1 MATMDWTT
9 SSRRRTSAL
18 RRVRR
23 RVCRAVI
30 AGFSASLSSS
40 SFTTDSAPERRRA
53 LSPEAFGANLSALL
67 AAPAP
72 STAQLAAQLRRP
84 AKQAHEAELL
94 ERKALRLVQSQK
106 HERQER
112 CHVRDV
118 IGGWQPRPQRPFAE
132 WAGDDEAAA
141 IEGGKTTAELE
152 KDMRRLA
159 QKGVVK
165 LFNAI
170 RVAQNVDAEAVAPS
184 VKPKPLPTT
193 TAGATPA
200 LPAGGTDASKAN
212 LLGGRG
218 REQARASMCV

>member
-1 MATMDWTT
+1 VTAA
-9 SSRRRTSAL
+9 AL
-18 RRVRR
+18 R
-23 RVCRAVI
+23 
-30 AGFSASLSSS
+30 GLLSSFS
-40 SFTTDSAPERRRA
+40 SLTLSLERRRA

-94 ERKALRLVQSQK
+94 ERRALRVVQSQK

-132 WAGDDEAAA
+132 WAGDDESAVG
-141 IEGGKTTAELE
+141 EGGKTTAELE

-193 TAGATPA
+193 TAAAPV

-218 REQARASMCV
+218 REQACASIVARAN